1 MGSFREEFTR
11 TERTLARHPAAIKE
25 RLIDAAIAGIAG
37 LHGNERELAKL
48 PRKLRQEFM
57 EFMDDLTK
65 AGGSTVP
72 GEGSI
77 HGTVREMSEGEAQ
90 IMVDRFLALSY
101 DIDRLPGR
109 DIEAD

>member
-1 MGSFREEFTR
+1 MGSFREEFMR

-25 RLIDAAIAGIAG
+25 RLIDAAIAGIAA
-37 LHGNERELAKL
+37 LHANERELKKM
-48 PRKLRQEFM
+48 PEGLRQEFL
-57 EFMDDLTK
+57 EFMDELTK

-101 DIDRLPGR
+101 EIEKLPR
-109 DIEAD
+109 SSKEVD